1 MEKSSRS
8 VGKSA
13 IQTQMEVCF
22 RHTRRNSHG
31 TRDRYKD
38 TCRLFVLFLDSTF
51 KLQNLRNLDNKHVV
65 AYIKTRQDSG
75 IAAKTI
81 KNDLSAIRYLHGLI
95 QTPRYELSDNNG
107 LANTYG
113 LVLEET
119 PSINGDRS
127 WTNEEYDSM
136 LQVAAS
142 LGRRD
147 IVDVLTL
154 AKEMGYRATEAAAM
168 SRAQAE
174 RAIRTSTYQIKGE
187 AKNGKHRTVE
197 LSDKARV
204 ILHRR
209 LKETP
214 RGGKLFVAPGE
225 KVHHVVNRMQQF
237 IINHRDKVVTKEG
250 EEMRIDFRDGL
261 PRTLTLHGARYNYV
275 QNRMEEELAKGFDE
289 EAAAKN
295 VTKEVGH
302 NRTKVIRV
310 YRGG

>member
-1 MEKSSRS
+1 M
-8 VGKSA
+8 
-13 IQTQMEVCF
+13 
-22 RHTRRNSHG
+22 
-31 TRDRYKD
+31 
-38 TCRLFVLFLDSTF
+38 FLDSTF

-65 AYIKTRQDSG
+65 AYIKMRQDSG

-95 QTPRYELSDNNG
+95 QNPRYELSDNNG
-107 LANTYG
+107 LANRYG

-119 PSINGDRS
+119 PAINGDRS
-127 WTNEEYDSM
+127 WTNEEFDGM
-136 LQVAAS
+136 LQVAVN
-142 LGRRD
+142 LGRTD

-154 AKEMGYRATEAAAM
+154 AKAMGYRATEAVAM

-174 RAIRTSTYQIKGE
+174 KAIRTGAYQIKGE
-187 AKNGKHRTVE
+187 AKNGKHRTVD

-209 LKETP
+209 LKGTP
-214 RGGKLFVAPGE
+214 RGGKLFVAPDE
-225 KVHHVVNRMQQF
+225 KVHHVVNRLQQF
-237 IINHRDKVVTKEG
+237 IVNHRDKVVTEEG
-250 EEMRIDFRDGL
+250 EQIRVDYRDGS
-261 PRTLTLHGARYNYV
+261 PRSLTLHGARYNYV
-275 QNRMEEELAKGFDE
+275 QDRMNEELAKGLDE

-302 NRTKVIRV
+302 NRTKVIKV